1 MPPRFSFYSAC
12 EPVLRP
18 EPERETDLRRTKIVC
33 TIGPSSH
40 KRAVIEKL
48 LRAGMDVARLNF
60 SHGTHA
66 EHAQA
71 ITDLREIA
79 AKLGRP
85 LALLQDLSGPK
96 VRLGLFPVP
105 SVLLRR
111 GQEVGFTER
120 VEGDADMS
128 AASALEAW
136 QKRTGDTLMLPLP
149 LPPLIAA
156 LKPNAQ
162 LLLDDGKIALRV
174 VRCIGEP
181 GDPNRVIWAK
191 CIVGGELK
199 PRKGVT
205 APGVKFN
212 VPAITAKDLDDLQ
225 FGLEQGVDWV
235 AASYVRS
242 VEDLE
247 PLFELMGRLGRKAP
261 LIAKIEKAEAV
272 HNLSSLLKV
281 VDGIMVAR
289 GDLGVEMPFDEVP
302 IVQKSII
309 MACNRAGKPVITATQ
324 MLESMI
330 QNPRPTRAE
339 ATDVANAILDGT
351 DAVMLSGETAAGQFP
366 VEAVQTMAKI
376 AIRAEAAL
384 FEDIDFARRLPAPKG
399 VTEAVARASA
409 TIAEEIRAKAI
420 LCATTSGG
428 TALQVAQH
436 RPRVPII
443 GVTTEEKTYRRL
455 ALTWGVQPLLVQR
468 VHNTDAMLQV
478 TVEAA
483 HKAHLVKNGDKV
495 VLTAGVPVNNPGTT
509 NLIQVHTIGQDFDPP
524 SVEN

>member
-1 MPPRFSFYSAC
+1 M
-12 EPVLRP
+12 
-18 EPERETDLRRTKIVC
+18 RRTKIVC
-33 TIGPSSH
+33 TIGPSSR
-40 KRAVIEKL
+40 KRGVIEKL

-66 EHAQA
+66 EHAEA
-71 ITDLREIA
+71 IADLRAIA
-79 AKLGRP
+79 AKLNRP

-96 VRLGLFPVP
+96 VRLGQFPVP

-111 GQEVGFTER
+111 GQEVGFTQL
-120 VEGDADMS
+120 VEGEADLT

-136 QKRTGDTLMLPLP
+136 QKRTGDNTLLPLP

-156 LKPNAQ
+156 LKPNCQ

-181 GDPNRVIWAK
+181 GDPNRVVWAR
-191 CIVGGELK
+191 CTVGGELK

-205 APGVKFN
+205 APGVKFD
-212 VPAITAKDLDDLQ
+212 VPAITEKDLDDLR

-242 VEDLE
+242 PEDLQ
-247 PLFELMGRLGRKAP
+247 PLFDLMKQVGRKVP

-272 HNLSSLLKV
+272 QNLSALLHV

-302 IVQKSII
+302 IVQKKII
-309 MACNRAGKPVITATQ
+309 LACNRACKPVITATQ
-324 MLESMI
+324 MLESMM

-366 VEAVQTMAKI
+366 VEAVQTMARI
-376 AIRAEAAL
+376 ALRAEAAL
-384 FEDIDFARRLPAPKG
+384 FENPEFDRRLPVPHG
-399 VTEAVARASA
+399 VTEAVARATA
-409 TIAEEIRAKAI
+409 TIASEIRAKTI
-420 LCATTSGG
+420 LCATTSGA
-428 TALQVAQH
+428 TARRVAQH
-436 RPRVPII
+436 RPRVPIV
-443 GVTTEEKTYRRL
+443 GVTTETATYRQL
-455 ALTWGVQPLLVQR
+455 ALTWGVQPLLVER
-468 VHNTDAMLQV
+468 VHDTDAMLQV
-478 TVEAA
+478 TVDAAAEAR
-483 HKAHLVKNGDKV
+483 LVKEGDKV

-509 NLIQVHTIGQDFDPP
+509 NLIQVHTIGQDFKPP
-524 SVEN
+524 TPTA